1 MSSLRQ
7 KAITQ
12 SLGSEPPSWTRSGLG
27 KADRQPF
34 ELLRGLGA
42 DRFQG
47 KGDDWVQDIFELLR
61 ISINSSYLRGLYYDP
76 VPYRSRG
83 GIALRASPDLYSYS
97 GAVML
102 RMIKSILWAAEQQG
116 KIAMPTRLKV
126 VATSDNM
133 GVWISAQ

>member
-7 KAITQ
+7 KAIAQ
-12 SLGSEPPSWTRSGLG
+12 KLGSEPPSWTRSGLG

-34 ELLRGLGA
+34 ELLRGVGA
-42 DRFQG
+42 ERFQG
-47 KGDDWVQDIFELLR
+47 KGDDWIQDIYDLLR
-61 ISINSSYLRGLYYDP
+61 LATSSGILRGLYYEP

-83 GIALRASPDLYSYS
+83 GVALRAAPDLYGYS

-126 VATSDNM
+126 TPTSDNM
-133 GVWISAQ
+133 GVWISI

>member
-7 KAITQ
+7 KAIAQ
-12 SLGSEPPSWTRSGLG
+12 RLGSEPPSWTRSGLG

-47 KGDDWVQDIFELLR
+47 KGDDWVQDVFELLR
-61 ISINSSYLRGLYYDP
+61 ISISSSYLRGLYNEP

-83 GIALRASPDLYSYS
+83 GIALRASPDLYNYS

-116 KIAMPTRLKV
+116 KIAMPTRLNV

-133 GVWISAQ
+133 GVWISV

>member
-1 MSSLRQ
+1 MNSLRQ
-7 KAITQ
+7 KAIAQ
-12 SLGSEPPSWTRSGLG
+12 RLGSEPPSWTRSGLG

-47 KGDDWVQDIFELLR
+47 KGDEWVQDIFELLR
-61 ISINSSYLRGLYYDP
+61 ISISSSYLRGLYNEP

-116 KIAMPTRLKV
+116 KIAMPTRLNV

-133 GVWISAQ
+133 GVWISV

>member
-12 SLGSEPPSWTRSGLG
+12 NLGSEPPSWTRSGLG
-27 KADRQPF
+27 RADRQPF